1 MYDKR
6 ALGSP
11 SPSGAWGVAGDAAGA
26 EGSRAQ
32 HAARGVGTSVSTSVR
47 TCSVAPVPG
56 AVRSPVHGEAG
67 TGDGRCAKRE
77 RDTDAAVRPLPMNLV
92 SRRRPGTRR

>member
-1 MYDKR
+1 MRPEPKAVVR
-6 ALGSP
+6 STLPEASAP
-11 SPSGAWGVAGDAAGA
+11 AS
-26 EGSRAQ
+26 
-32 HAARGVGTSVSTSVR
+32 ARVSTLVR
-47 TCSVAPVPG
+47 APVPG

-77 RDTDAAVRPLPMNLV
+77 RDTDAAKRPLPMNLV